1 MATTYVEGGVDPLSR
16 LREAIG
22 DASTSGRFA
31 DTRLNRSLAEHLSQE
46 AVLLRLPTGTGG
58 ATGATAGVALA
69 SAKLRLT
76 LARTIVGEDADSLE
90 LAPSTKHPRVEKVLD
105 WIGSLGKGWL
115 AGLRIGDDVEWFDP
129 SRSGWSRSL
138 VATGRLAVYG
148 PSINL
153 ALTDEPLS
161 AYGDEKD
168 AAAIRFYR
176 LFAAAK
182 VWLGAAGVTDVTR
195 RTSGNVTRVYGGI
208 GALADVATKKAA
220 LGLYAV

>member
-1 MATTYVEGGVDPLSR
+1 MTAYVEGGVDPLSR

-31 DTRLNRSLAEHLSQE
+31 DARLNRSLADFLSQE

-58 ATGATAGVALA
+58 ATGATVDVAVE
-69 SAKLRLT
+69 SAKLKLA
-76 LARTIVGEDADSLE
+76 LARTIPGEAADTLE
-90 LAPSTKHPRVEKVLD
+90 LAPATTHPRVEQVLD

-129 SRSGWSRSL
+129 ASTRWVGSL
-138 VATGRLAVYG
+138 VATSRLAIYG

-153 ALTDEPLS
+153 ALTDDPVD

-168 AAAIRFYR
+168 AAALRFYR
-176 LFAAAK
+176 LFATAK

-195 RTSGNVTRVYGGI
+195 RSEGNVSRSYGG
-208 GALADVATKKAA
+208 VAA
-220 LGLYAV
+220 LLHVAHSKAQHGLYAV